1 MTFPGCPDLVIPTM
15 SLQQRLQRQLQN
27 TRQMSEKLLADFK
40 TPHDWVHQV
49 HPGCNHALWF
59 VGHMANTDNF
69 LLSLISPAS
78 TVSLEG
84 FNANFGMGSQPI
96 DQPEQYPPPETVLTT
111 MRERRAKLLEVLSKL
126 SDDDLA
132 QKTPEGAP
140 EFLPDFASVF
150 ELAIWHEG
158 LHAGQL
164 SVTRRALGHK
174 PLVGA

>member
-1 MTFPGCPDLVIPTM
+1 
-15 SLQQRLQRQLQN
+15 
-27 TRQMSEKLLADFK
+27 MSEKLLADFK

-49 HPGCNHALWF
+49 HPGGNHALWF

-69 LLSLISPAS
+69 LLSLVSPPNAK
-78 TVSLEG
+78 SLEG
-84 FNANFGMGSQPI
+84 FNTRFGMGSQPT
-96 DQPEQYPPPETVLTT
+96 DHPEEYPAAESVLAT
-111 MRERRAKLLEVLSKL
+111 MRERRLKLLEVLSSL

-132 QKTPEGAP
+132 KKTPEGAP

-150 ELAIWHEG
+150 EMAIWHEG

-174 PLVGA
+174 PLVTGPAP